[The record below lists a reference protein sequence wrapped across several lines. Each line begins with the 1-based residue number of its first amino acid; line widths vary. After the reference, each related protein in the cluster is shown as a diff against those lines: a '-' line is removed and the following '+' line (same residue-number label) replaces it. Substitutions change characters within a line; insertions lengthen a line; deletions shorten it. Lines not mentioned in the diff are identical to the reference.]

1 MDDIGVDTLPQLL
14 RVEDRFSMA
23 FSLEAR
29 VPLLDHKLVE
39 YGLSLPDHLKVN
51 NGWSKFAVRQAMRGL
66 LPERVR
72 LRKSKLG
79 FPVPHR
85 QWLAQELR
93 PQVTKL
99 LESDLRCSRYVDT
112 AAVCRWY
119 KSPEGY
125 SANSESYLGLFRI
138 LSLEM
143 WMRAFS
149 VSS

>member
-1 MDDIGVDTLPQLL
+1 MDDILVDTLPQLL
-14 RVEDRFSMA
+14 RMEDRFSMA

-51 NGWSKFAVRQAMRGL
+51 NGWSKFAMRQAMRGL

-79 FPVPHR
+79 FPVPLR
-85 QWLAQELR
+85 RWLAQDLR
-93 PQVTKL
+93 MQITRL
-99 LESDLRCSRYVDT
+99 LEHDLRCSRYVDT
-112 AAVCRWY
+112 VAVRRWY
-119 KSPEGY
+119 KSTL
-125 SANSESYLGLFRI
+125 SLTANAESLLGLFRV

-143 WMRAFS
+143 WMRAFG
-149 VSS
+149 VG

>member
-1 MDDIGVDTLPQLL
+1 MDDILVDTLPQLL
-14 RVEDRFSMA
+14 RMEDRFSMA

-66 LPERVR
+66 LPEQVR

-79 FPVPHR
+79 FPVPLR
-85 QWLAQELR
+85 RWLARDLR
-93 PQVTKL
+93 VQIVRL
-99 LESDLRCSRYVDT
+99 LEDDLRCSRFVDT
-112 AAVCRWY
+112 AAVRRWY
-119 KSPEGY
+119 KSA
-125 SANSESYLGLFRI
+125 SRTANSESLLGFFRV

-143 WMRAFS
+143 WMRAFG
-149 VSS
+149 VA